1 MPKFTPIVVL
11 TPVRNEG
18 WCLRGF
24 LECASLWADAI
35 LISDQSD
42 GNEVT
47 YLASEFP
54 KVQVIR
60 NTSSEFNEME
70 NRSNLLAEGRKR
82 YGRSV
87 FISLDADERLTS
99 NILDL
104 DLQNQLRNLEPGV
117 AVSIPFLNLKSG
129 SEGWIVPLDPICFS
143 DDGRQPENSS
153 PIHFP
158 RSCFSSF
165 KKVVDLGLMTM
176 HLQYLDSDRFKSKM
190 HWYKCLEIVRFGERN
205 PIALFRRYRH
215 LDAISEKE
223 IVTLEAE
230 WAQGYIFGG
239 VDPFRIEH
247 SKSYWWEREADK
259 LFELL
264 TLESQALLKSI
275 DSEQNPQDRKLPIMQ
290 AIIFKYLRL
299 TMPFYKGGRKSII
312 FIALY
317 ALDLILSLFTRRF
330 EIRGS

>member
-1 MPKFTPIVVL
+1 
-11 TPVRNEG
+11 
-18 WCLRGF
+18 
-24 LECASLWADAI
+24 
-35 LISDQSD
+35 
-42 GNEVT
+42 
-47 YLASEFP
+47 
-54 KVQVIR
+54 
-60 NTSSEFNEME
+60 
-70 NRSNLLAEGRKR
+70 
-82 YGRSV
+82 
-87 FISLDADERLTS
+87 
-99 NILDL
+99 
-104 DLQNQLRNLEPGV
+104 
-117 AVSIPFLNLKSG
+117 
-129 SEGWIVPLDPICFS
+129 
-143 DDGRQPENSS
+143 
-153 PIHFP
+153 
-158 RSCFSSF
+158 
-165 KKVVDLGLMTM
+165 MTM
-176 HLQYLDSDRFKSKM
+176 HLQYLDFDRFESKM
-190 HWYKCLEIVRFGERN
+190 HWYKCLEVARFGERN

-223 IVTLEAE
+223 IVTLKAE
-230 WAQGYIFGG
+230 WTQGYILGG

-330 EIRGS
+330 EIKGS